1 MEPIIIEKNIPIPSK
16 NRRKT
21 EKEKKYHFLDRLEIG
36 DSVEIDAHHRK
47 YKKGMKNN
55 VFTYFG
61 LQNAMYNAKTSTPGV
76 KKNFALRT
84 IRLEEAGNSLIRVCR
99 IWRTQ

>member
-1 MEPIIIEKNIPIPSK
+1 
-16 NRRKT
+16 
-21 EKEKKYHFLDRLEIG
+21 
-36 DSVEIDAHHRK
+36 
-47 YKKGMKNN
+47 MKND

-84 IRLEEAGNSLIRVCR
+84 IRLEEAGSSLVRVCR